1 MARGW
6 VSNPQTVLLLWKTRR
21 QPLIPTVMFVLSRYC
36 WTGQRRLVWE
46 TRTKSK
52 KLRPWPWWFTA
63 APIIPSLKKKK
74 KTMTRW
80 LFVCL
85 LVQGQDGSKGEKGNL
100 GLLGNPGEPGLR
112 GKDVSKSWVDVTRKV
127 DSQQFIIHPVY
138 YHFIASLKRL
148 YIDLY
153 LGNPRAARQPRA
165 KGTDMICWVLWM
177 PLRKWFTPNL
187 IVSSPSADVTILSPN
202 LSFWVCCFISQRVN
216 MAHPES
222 PATEESGYLFYH
234 GFQTLICPQPVS
246 EMRNIH
252 PLGKHS

>member
-6 VSNPQTVLLLWKTRR
+6 VSNPQTVSLLWKTR

-63 APIIPSLKKKK
+63 APIITSLTKKKKK

-127 DSQQFIIHPVY
+127 DSQQFTIHPVY
-138 YHFIASLKRL
+138 YHFIASLKIL

-177 PLRKWFTPNL
+177 PLRKWFTLNL
-187 IVSSPSADVTILSPN
+187 IVSSRFKSKRWCD
-202 LSFWVCCFISQRVN
+202 
-216 MAHPES
+216 
-222 PATEESGYLFYH
+222 
-234 GFQTLICPQPVS
+234 
-246 EMRNIH
+246 NI
-252 PLGKHS
+252 KS